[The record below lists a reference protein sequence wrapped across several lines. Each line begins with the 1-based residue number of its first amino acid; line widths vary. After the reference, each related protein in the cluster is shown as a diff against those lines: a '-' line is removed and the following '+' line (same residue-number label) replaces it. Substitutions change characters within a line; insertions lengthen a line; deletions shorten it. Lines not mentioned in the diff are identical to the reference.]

1 MPAAKKQRIGQS
13 GGETGGARRQSATS
27 GAEKPQTAGGFQA
40 ALGRRAPNSAQ
51 IAQKA
56 VKLEVPLYVMAGT
69 IGKGPGLS
77 LDLIFSICSL
87 HLPKAV
93 VSIDNLAQQKGNSMG
108 IMKYEQQYLN
118 EMMLR
123 ITDNFPARSR
133 VAKELID
140 WVREHGLGGQMI
152 SDGLENWSDLRD
164 KLLAQAGRPKAGPDT
179 LARNIS
185 ALAAH
190 MDLDSGEERIF
201 ALAVR
206 RKTSHSLESL
216 CEILFQ
222 DTRRAMPPEAAV
234 AHLAGVPF
242 RNVRKALE
250 PAGRLAASGLLTK
263 DRHACHRGFGGIL
276 ILRCV
281 RKALEPPSE
290 GLQDVLEKIFAKI
303 EPAQVDWDGF
313 GHLGAHR
320 DFALNLLAGAAR
332 RREAGVHIL
341 LHGKPGTGKTEFCK
355 ALAKQ
360 AGLTLHAVGE
370 ADEDGDEMSRTE
382 RLAELRFG
390 QSLFAGHG
398 GDAILFDEMED
409 VLPDPRF
416 GWDRTEPASKVH
428 MNRMLETNPIPVLW
442 TANDI
447 AACDPAFLRRITF
460 TLELRTPPE
469 RIRVRIW
476 RKHAK
481 EHGIELPEG
490 FCGEM
495 ANAMPNAPAIA
506 SGALRAA
513 GIAGGGAAE
522 VRLAAEALSRAVGG
536 RPRAPQTGGSARFDP
551 SLANADHDLADLADR
566 LAERGPGGAG
576 GLCLSGPPGTG
587 KSAFARHLACRME
600 MEILEKRASDLLDC
614 YVGET
619 EKNIADA
626 FAEARDTKAFLIFD
640 EADSLLRSREMA
652 RRSWEATQVN
662 EMLTWMECH
671 PLPFACTTNHLDNL
685 DSATMRRFGL
695 RVKFLPLDAGQL
707 AKCFSRFFSIE
718 PPADLRRLD
727 LLTPGDFAA
736 VAKRIGMLGIDGPED
751 ILAELRREQESKP
764 GAARSPLGFQ
774 AA

>member
-1 MPAAKKQRIGQS
+1 MR
-13 GGETGGARRQSATS
+13 
-27 GAEKPQTAGGFQA
+27 
-40 ALGRRAPNSAQ
+40 
-51 IAQKA
+51 
-56 VKLEVPLYVMAGT
+56 GT
-69 IGKGPGLS
+69 
-77 LDLIFSICSL
+77 
-87 HLPKAV
+87 
-93 VSIDNLAQQKGNSMG
+93 
-108 IMKYEQQYLN
+108 KYEQQYLN
-118 EMMLR
+118 EIMLR
-123 ITDNFPARSR
+123 LTENFTARSQ
-133 VAKELID
+133 VAGELIV
-140 WVREHGLGGQMI
+140 WAEEHDPDILAGLKLP
-152 SDGLENWSDLRD
+152 DGLRSKARRRHPLQPESSEWNNLRD
-164 KLLAQAGRPKAGPDT
+164 KLLAQSRKPKARPDT

-190 MDLDSGEERIF
+190 MDLDSGDERIF
-201 ALAVR
+201 ALAMR
-206 RKTSHSLESL
+206 YKTSHSLESL
-216 CEILFQ
+216 CDLLFRGA
-222 DTRRAMPPEAAV
+222 RRTMPPEAAV

-242 RNVRKALE
+242 RDVRKALE

-263 DRHACHRGFGGIL
+263 DRDFSRHCLDGIV
-276 ILRCV
+276 IPRRV

-290 GLQDVLEKIFAKI
+290 GLQDVLERIFAKI

-332 RREAGVHIL
+332 RREAGIHIL

-398 GDAILFDEMED
+398 GDAIILFDEMED

-416 GWDRTEPASKVH
+416 GGHRTGPASKVH
-428 MNRMLETNPIPVLW
+428 MNRMLETAPVPVLW
-442 TANDI
+442 TANSI

-495 ANAMPNAPAIA
+495 AKAMPNAPAIA

-522 VRLAAEALSRAVGG
+522 VRLAAEALSRAVCG
-536 RPRAPQTGGSARFDP
+536 RPRAPQAGGSVRFDP
-551 SLANADHDLADLADR
+551 SLANADHDLAALADR

-587 KSAFARHLACRME
+587 KSAFARHLACGME
-600 MEILEKRASDLLDC
+600 MEILEKRASDLLGC

-652 RRSWEATQVN
+652 EHSWEATQVN

-671 PLPFACTTNHLDNL
+671 PLPFACTTNHPGNL

-707 AKCFSRFFSIE
+707 AKCFPRFFGIE
-718 PPADLRRLD
+718 PPPAIRRLD

-736 VAKRIGMLGIDGPED
+736 VAKRIGLLGIDGPED

-764 GAARSPLGFQ
+764 GAARSPMGFQ